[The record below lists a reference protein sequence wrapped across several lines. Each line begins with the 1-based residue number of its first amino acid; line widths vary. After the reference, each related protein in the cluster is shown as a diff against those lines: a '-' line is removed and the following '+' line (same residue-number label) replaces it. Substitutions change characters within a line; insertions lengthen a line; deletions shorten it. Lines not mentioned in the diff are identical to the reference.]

1 MNGLIQRLAA
11 ACALVGILISPT
23 RAAEPE
29 RFALLVGV
37 TDYLQPKDY
46 TVTALKGP
54 GNDVAAMKA
63 LLTRHYKFKDD
74 GHIKVLTGAAATRAG
89 IEDAFKSHLVGNA
102 KKSPGAV
109 VVFYF
114 SGHGSKTADVN
125 ADEGDGIDE
134 TLVAYDSRGPNGK
147 DIIDDEVDGWL
158 NQLRQHTPN
167 ITVIFDSC
175 HSGSAARGL
184 ETARNLPPN
193 PNMPQPP
200 ASRGLEGNPTP
211 HLLRKDTYVGISA
224 AMAHEYSYESQIAEA
239 GGKVHGYLTWFLTQ
253 TLDRRPQLTW
263 RQAMNEIQRGVGS
276 VTLVQHPLVE
286 GSIDRVAFGLP
297 GETGT
302 PYVRL
307 SSQDGN
313 GGIQVAAGVAQGVA
327 KGGTLAIYSP
337 DTRRLVGDGGKIA
350 TAQVTEVGIGLSRA
364 VIIDGQKKGLP
375 ADAKVTIVTP
385 FYGTDPMLIL
395 LDKMPD
401 QQADAKD
408 MALLQSLRTAF
419 AEGAAL
425 KAVPAGE
432 NWMAAVQKGCLAGE
446 RLHVADA
453 PTGCTP
459 VYFIGGRQAQDAIV
473 AKYVPIGSVDA
484 ADRLVQAFSQL
495 AKVSALRAL
504 SNQNSALRLSLEM
517 MQVDVSETAAGELV
531 LGAIRPVSR
540 PTKPLSVRVGDR
552 FTFKLTNDSNKDV
565 YAALV
570 VLNASGTVE
579 RLSEAPNGELVKAGK
594 SMTFNAPIL
603 AGLPLGL
610 DTYKVIATT
619 NSNVDFSVLESP
631 DRARAV
637 WSPLERFLASASSTG
652 SRDGST
658 AKGVPLSEWVTVQ
671 ENVQVLPATQGIG
684 K

>member
-1 MNGLIQRLAA
+1 MSRLIQHLAVA
-11 ACALVGILISPT
+11 IALVVILVSPA

-54 GNDVAAMKA
+54 GNDVLAIKG
-63 LLTRHYKFKDD
+63 LLTRHYGFKDD
-74 GHIKVLTGAAATRAG
+74 GHVKVLTGSAATRLG
-89 IEDAFKSHLVGNA
+89 IEEAFKSHLVGNA
-102 KKSPGAV
+102 KKNPGAV

-114 SGHGSKTADVN
+114 AGHGSKTADLN
-125 ADEGDGIDE
+125 GDEGDGIDE
-134 TLVAYDSRGPNGK
+134 TLVAYDSRGHNGK
-147 DIIDDEVDGWL
+147 DIVDDEVDAWL
-158 NQLRQHTPN
+158 NQLRQHTAN

-175 HSGSAARGL
+175 HSESAARAL

-200 ASRGLEGNPTP
+200 ASRGIEGNPTP

-224 AMAHEYSYESQIAEA
+224 SMAHEYSYESQMAEA

-276 VTLVQHPLVE
+276 VTLAQHPLVE
-286 GSIDRVAFGLP
+286 GSIDRVVFGLP
-297 GETGT
+297 GESGT

-307 SSQDGN
+307 SSQDGT
-313 GGIQVAAGVAQGVA
+313 GGIQVAAGVAQGLVR
-327 KGGTLAIYSP
+327 GGTLAIYSP
-337 DTRRLVGDGGKIA
+337 NTRRLVGDGGKIA
-350 TAQVTEVGIGLSRA
+350 TAQVTEVGIGISRA
-364 VIIDGQKKGLP
+364 IIIDGQKKGLP
-375 ADAKVTIVTP
+375 AEAKVTIVTP

-401 QQADAKD
+401 QSMDAQD
-408 MALLQSLRTAF
+408 MAILQSVRTAI
-419 AEGAAL
+419 AGGSAL

-432 NWMAAVQKGCLAGE
+432 NWIAAVQKGCLAGE
-446 RLHVADA
+446 RLQVADA
-453 PTGCTP
+453 PPDCTP
-459 VYFIGGRQAQDAIV
+459 VYFIAGRQSQDAV
-473 AKYVPIGSVDA
+473 LSKYVPIGSSNA
-484 ADRLVQAFSQL
+484 ADRLVQALNQL
-495 AKVSALRAL
+495 AKVTALRAL
-504 SNQNSALRLSLEM
+504 NNQNSALKLTLEM
-517 MQVDVSETAAGELV
+517 MHVEVSETGAGELV
-531 LGAIRPVSR
+531 QGAIKPVSK
-540 PTKPLSVRVGDR
+540 PTRPLSVQVGDR
-552 FTFKLTNDSNKDV
+552 FTFRLTNSSSKDV
-565 YAALV
+565 YAALI

-594 SMTFNAPIL
+594 SMTFSAPIL

-631 DRARAV
+631 DRARSV
-637 WSPLERFLASASSTG
+637 WSPLERFFASASSTG

-658 AKGVPLSEWVTVQ
+658 AKGVALGEWATVQ
-671 ENVQVLPATQGIG
+671 ENVQVLPATQGIR